1 MIGPVAAYAKLAE
14 LRLRAT
20 YAYPLVVVG
29 GLLTVLLQIFLLR
42 SVWTAVYGGRASV
55 EGVELSALITFVT
68 LANLQ
73 LLAMR
78 PIIVWYLEQRIHDGE
93 IGVDL
98 VRPVPF
104 LGQLLAQQVGATL
117 ANLPFVI
124 VGIPFAMFLGQLALP
139 ASPAA
144 AAWYLVSF
152 VLAYVIAMLIG
163 LLMGLVAFWT
173 VQTLGVAV
181 IYNFAAQFLGGALV
195 PLYFFPDTLR
205 AVAELLPFQAQVFIP
220 ISIYTGSISE
230 IGEIAQA
237 LGIQL
242 MWVGLLALLAGA
254 VWQRARRVVTVYG
267 G

>member
-1 MIGPVAAYAKLAE
+1 VLGPLAAYAELAGM
-14 LRLRAT
+14 RLRAT
-20 YAYPLVVVG
+20 YAYPLMVVG
-29 GLLTVLLQIFLLR
+29 GLLTVLLQIFLLKA
-42 SVWTAVYGGRASV
+42 VWTSVYAGRASV

-78 PIIVWYLEQRIHDGE
+78 PMLVWYLEQRIHEGA
-93 IGVDL
+93 IGVD
-98 VRPVPF
+98 

-117 ANLPFVI
+117 GLLPFVI
-124 VGIPFAMFLGQLALP
+124 VGIPFALILGNLALP
-139 ASPAA
+139 ASLAA
-144 AAWYLVSF
+144 AGWYVISL

-181 IYNFAAQFLGGALV
+181 IYNFAVQFLGGALI

-220 ISIYTGSISE
+220 ISIYTGA
-230 IGEIAQA
+230 IAEPVA
-237 LGIQL
+237 IVRAFGLQL
-242 MWVGLLALLAGA
+242 LWVGLLALLAGA
-254 VWQRARRVVTVYG
+254 VWHQARRVVIVYG